1 MDTIVED
8 DEDDQHHHHREIHN
22 LIQSLRWAH
31 ACLDGQAANVL
42 PALLQEGDEV
52 VDGQHD
58 VADELVLSHA
68 DVSDR
73 NTQAQNLLQL
83 ELDGGLD
90 LGDLAGKV
98 FVVGDGGGELA
109 RLGETGT
116 QETGNLLDQSFRG
129 HEGVVLASELLDQ
142 LLVLVQFLQ
151 IVRGHGVDA
160 VVLRTVDIVLVT
172 EDAAREVSVSA
183 ICGCDYLI
191 MKLPRASGAKYN
203 NILSRLHDW
212 TCGE

>member
-1 MDTIVED
+1 MDTIADDEED
-8 DEDDQHHHHREIHN
+8 DRHHHHREIHN

-31 ACLDGQAANVL
+31 ASLDGQAAYVL
-42 PALLQEGDEV
+42 PSLLQEGDEV

-68 DVSDR
+68 NVSDR
-73 NTQAQNLLQL
+73 NTQAENLLQL

-90 LGDLAGKV
+90 LGDLAGEV
-98 FVVGDGGGELA
+98 FVVRDGCGEFA

-116 QETGNLLDQSFRG
+116 QETRDLLDQSFRG
-129 HEGVVLASELLDQ
+129 HEGVVLARELLDQ

-160 VVLRTVDIVLVT
+160 VMLRSVDIVLVT

-183 ICGCDYLI
+183 IWGHGYIIMQLPWESKGKCGSV
-191 MKLPRASGAKYN
+191 PSP
-203 NILSRLHDW
+203 LSRL
-212 TCGE
+212 ELR